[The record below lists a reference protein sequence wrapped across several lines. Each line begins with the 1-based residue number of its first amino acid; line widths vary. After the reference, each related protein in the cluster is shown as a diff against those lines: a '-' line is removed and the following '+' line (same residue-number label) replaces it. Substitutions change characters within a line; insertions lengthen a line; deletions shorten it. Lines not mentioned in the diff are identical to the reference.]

1 MTIFAVSKENNIDI
15 WKKVMNCFRAV
26 YMQASEAKQNEQD
39 KNVLQK
45 NDIVVLA
52 SILAEVGNSDASV
65 WNLLQKDILFL
76 MEMEV
81 TNFTKVQREEAY
93 N

>member
-1 MTIFAVSKENNIDI
+1 
-15 WKKVMNCFRAV
+15 
-26 YMQASEAKQNEQD
+26 MQASEAKQYEQD

-65 WNLLQKDILFL
+65 WNLLQKDILNL